1 MVNNIE
7 YSSPLGKIDHCMLK
21 FDFNCYININ
31 ISQRNIRLYNR
42 GRFQEFRESLDKTEW
57 ESLLSDTNDIDQNWN
72 KFNEIIKK
80 LETMYIPTRKY
91 RQIGKGNTFPMD
103 EKTREKIR
111 GKNRLSKMA
120 ITSRDPEIRK
130 KYNRVRNQVKSH
142 VNKLKKKNMKKIW
155 YKEPRKTPK

>member
-1 MVNNIE
+1 
-7 YSSPLGKIDHCMLK
+7 
-21 FDFNCYININ
+21 
-31 ISQRNIRLYNR
+31 
-42 GRFQEFRESLDKTEW
+42 
-57 ESLLSDTNDIDQNWN
+57 
-72 KFNEIIKK
+72 
-80 LETMYIPTRKY
+80 MYIPTRKY